1 LRKQEFLLKEWL
13 PSAGNKV
20 SKIKLS
26 KEFIQSTVKLA
37 LNEDLY
43 PSGDITSGLIDNDK
57 VVTVKLISNQSAI
70 VGGLLFAKQTFALI
84 DNKIKFII
92 KKKDGSRVKKGNLV
106 ALIKGKA
113 KNILI
118 AERVALNF
126 LSHISGIATKTNEFV
141 KLAGKKTKICCTR
154 KTIPNLRVIQKYAVK
169 LGGGTNHRFNL
180 SDEYLI
186 KDNHI
191 ASSDLKTLVNK
202 AIKNKKGKKI
212 TVEVDTIEQLRSILG
227 LKFNTIL
234 LDNMNI
240 KNLRNAVKIAKK
252 YYETEAS
259 GNVNLNTVK
268 AIASTGVNRISIGS
282 ITHSATAVDFKLEI

>member
-1 LRKQEFLLKEWL
+1 M
-13 PSAGNKV
+13 

-26 KEFIQSTVKLA
+26 KEFIKDAVKLA

-43 PSGDITSGLIDNDK
+43 PAGDITSSLIKNDK
-57 VVTVKLISNQSAI
+57 VVTVKLLSNQNAI
-70 VGGLLFAKQTFALI
+70 IGGLLFAQQAFELI
-84 DNKIKFII
+84 DNKIKFRVI
-92 KKKDGSRVKKGNLV
+92 KKDGSKANKGSLI
-106 ALIKGKA
+106 ATIKGKA
-113 KNILI
+113 RNILI

-126 LSHISGIATKTNEFV
+126 LSHISGIATKTNQFV
-141 KLAGKKTKICCTR
+141 KLAVKKTKICCTR

-191 ASSDLKTLVNK
+191 ASSNLKTLVLK

-212 TVEVDTIEQLRSILG
+212 TVEVDNLKQLKSIMG

-234 LDNMNI
+234 FDNMSV
-240 KNLRNAVKIAKK
+240 KNLRKGVKIAKK
-252 YYETEAS
+252 NYQTEAS
-259 GNVNLNTVK
+259 GNVSLKTVK
-268 AIASTGVNRISIGS
+268 VISDTGVNRISVGS
-282 ITHSATAVDFKLEI
+282 ITHSAPAIDFKLEI

>member
-1 LRKQEFLLKEWL
+1 M
-13 PSAGNKV
+13 

-26 KEFIQSTVKLA
+26 KEFIKSTVKLA

-43 PSGDITSGLIDNDK
+43 PSGDITSALINNDR
-57 VVTVKLISNQSAI
+57 VVTVKLISNQNA
-70 VGGLLFAKQTFALI
+70 VVAGLLFVKQTFSLI

-92 KKKDGSRVKKGNLV
+92 KKKDGSRIKKGSIV

-126 LSHISGIATKTNEFV
+126 LSHISGIATMTNDFV
-141 KLAGKKTKICCTR
+141 RLAGKKTKICCTR

-191 ASSDLKTLVNK
+191 ASSDLKTLVIK

-212 TVEVDTIEQLRSILG
+212 TVEVDTIDQLKSILG
-227 LKFNTIL
+227 LKFNTVL

-240 KNLRNAVKIAKK
+240 KNLRKAVKIAKK

-259 GNVNLNTVK
+259 GNVNLKTVK
-268 AIASTGVNRISIGS
+268 AIASTGVNRISVGS

>member
-1 LRKQEFLLKEWL
+1 M
-13 PSAGNKV
+13 

-26 KEFIQSTVKLA
+26 KVFIRNTVKLA

-43 PSGDITSGLIDNDK
+43 PSGDITSGLIKNDK
-57 VVTVKLISNQSAI
+57 IVTVKLLSNQNAI
-70 VGGLLFAKQTFALI
+70 IGGLLFAKQAFALI
-84 DNKIKFII
+84 DSKIKFII
-92 KKKDGSRVKKGNLV
+92 KKKDGSKVKRGSLI

-126 LSHISGIATKTNEFV
+126 LSHISGIATKTNAFV

-191 ASSDLKTLVNK
+191 ASSDLRSLVTK
-202 AIKNKKGKKI
+202 AIKDKKGRKI
-212 TVEVDTIEQLRSILG
+212 TVEIDNLNQLKSILG
-227 LKFNTIL
+227 LKFNTVL
-234 LDNMNI
+234 FDNMSI
-240 KNLRNAVKIAKK
+240 KSLIQGVKISNKQ
-252 YYETEAS
+252 YETEAS
-259 GNVNLNTVK
+259 GNISLETVK
-268 AIASTGVNRISIGS
+268 SIAATGVNRISVGS
-282 ITHSATAVDFKLEI
+282 ITHSAPAVDLKLEI

>member
-1 LRKQEFLLKEWL
+1 
-13 PSAGNKV
+13 V

-26 KEFIQSTVKLA
+26 KEFIKNTVKLA

-43 PSGDITSGLIDNDK
+43 PSGDITSALINNDK
-57 VVTVKLISNQSAI
+57 IVTVKLISNQNA
-70 VGGLLFAKQTFALI
+70 VVAGLLFAKQTFSLI

-92 KKKDGSRVKKGNLV
+92 KKKDGSKIKKGSLV

-191 ASSDLKTLVNK
+191 ASSDLNTLVTQ

-212 TVEVDTIEQLRSILG
+212 TVEVDTIDQLKSILG
-227 LKFNTIL
+227 LKFNTVL

-259 GNVNLNTVK
+259 GNVNLKTVK
-268 AIASTGVNRISIGS
+268 AIASTGVNRISVGS

>member
-1 LRKQEFLLKEWL
+1 M
-13 PSAGNKV
+13 

-26 KEFIQSTVKLA
+26 KVFIRNTVKLA

-43 PSGDITSGLIDNDK
+43 PSGDITSGLIKNDK
-57 VVTVKLISNQSAI
+57 IVTVKLLSNQNAI
-70 VGGLLFAKQTFALI
+70 IGGLLFAKQAFALI
-84 DNKIKFII
+84 DNKIRFII
-92 KKKDGSRVKKGNLV
+92 KKKDGSKVKKGSLI

-126 LSHISGIATKTNEFV
+126 LSHISGIATKTNAFV

-191 ASSDLKTLVNK
+191 ASSDLRSLVTK
-202 AIKNKKGKKI
+202 AIKDKKGRKI
-212 TVEVDTIEQLRSILG
+212 TVEIDNLNQLKSILG
-227 LKFNTIL
+227 LKFNTVL
-234 LDNMNI
+234 FDNMSI
-240 KNLRNAVKIAKK
+240 KSLIQGVKISNKQ
-252 YYETEAS
+252 YETEAS
-259 GNVNLNTVK
+259 GNIILEKVK
-268 AIASTGVNRISIGS
+268 SIAATGVNRISVGS
-282 ITHSATAVDFKLEI
+282 ITHSAPAVDLKLEI

>member
-1 LRKQEFLLKEWL
+1 M
-13 PSAGNKV
+13 

-26 KEFIQSTVKLA
+26 KDFIRNTVKLA

-43 PSGDITSGLIDNDK
+43 PSGDITSGLIKNDK
-57 VVTVKLISNQSAI
+57 IVSVKLLSNQNAI
-70 VGGLLFAKQTFALI
+70 IGGLLFTKQAFALI

-92 KKKDGSRVKKGNLV
+92 KKKDGSQIKKGSLI
-106 ALIKGKA
+106 ATIKGKA
-113 KNILI
+113 KNILV

-126 LSHISGIATKTNEFV
+126 LSHISGIATKTNKFV

-169 LGGGTNHRFNL
+169 LGGGINHRFNL

-186 KDNHI
+186 KDNHV
-191 ASSDLKTLVNK
+191 ASSDLKSLVLK

-212 TVEVDTIEQLRSILG
+212 TVEIDNLNQLKTIIG
-227 LKFNTIL
+227 LKFNTVL
-234 LDNMNI
+234 FDNMNI
-240 KNLRNAVKIAKK
+240 KNLKTGVKIAKK

-259 GNVNLNTVK
+259 GNINLKNVK
-268 AIASTGVNRISIGS
+268 AVAKTGVNRISVGN
-282 ITHSATAVDFKLEI
+282 ITHSSSAIDLKLEI

>member
-1 LRKQEFLLKEWL
+1 M
-13 PSAGNKV
+13 

-26 KEFIQSTVKLA
+26 KEFIKSTVKLA

-43 PSGDITSGLIDNDK
+43 PSGDITSDLINNDK
-57 VVTVKLISNQSAI
+57 ILTVKLISNQSAI
-70 VGGLLFAKQTFALI
+70 VGGLLFAREAFSLI
-84 DNKIKFII
+84 DNEIIFII
-92 KKKDGSRVKKGNLV
+92 KKRDGSRVKKGSVV
-106 ALIKGKA
+106 ALIIGKA

-126 LSHISGIATKTNEFV
+126 LSHISGIATRTNEFV

-186 KDNHI
+186 KDNHV
-191 ASSDLKTLVNK
+191 ASSDIKSLVLK

-212 TVEVDTIEQLRSILG
+212 TVEVDTIKQLKSILG
-227 LKFNTIL
+227 LKFNTVL

-240 KNLRNAVKIAKK
+240 KNLKDSVKIAKK

-259 GNVNLNTVK
+259 GNVSLKTVK
-268 AIASTGVNRISIGS
+268 AIASTGVDRISVGS
-282 ITHSATAVDFKLEI
+282 ITHSAPGVDFKLEI

>member
-1 LRKQEFLLKEWL
+1 M
-13 PSAGNKV
+13 

-26 KEFIQSTVKLA
+26 KEFIRNTVKLA

-43 PSGDITSGLIDNDK
+43 PSGDITSGLIKNDK
-57 VVTVKLISNQSAI
+57 IVTVKLLSNQNAI
-70 VGGLLFAKQTFALI
+70 IGGLLFAKQAFALI
-84 DNKIKFII
+84 DSKIKFII
-92 KKKDGSRVKKGNLV
+92 KKKDGSKIKKGSLV
-106 ALIKGKA
+106 ALIKGNA

-126 LSHISGIATKTNEFV
+126 LSHISGIATKTNAFV
-141 KLAGKKTKICCTR
+141 KLAGKTTKICCTR

-191 ASSDLKTLVNK
+191 ASSDLRSLVTK
-202 AIKNKKGKKI
+202 AIKNKKGRKI
-212 TVEVDTIEQLRSILG
+212 TVEVDNLNQLKSIMG
-227 LKFNTIL
+227 LKFNTVL
-234 LDNMNI
+234 FDNMSI
-240 KNLRNAVKIAKK
+240 KSLKEGVKISKK

-259 GNVNLNTVK
+259 GNIGLKTVK
-268 AIASTGVNRISIGS
+268 SVASTGVNRISVGS
-282 ITHSATAVDFKLEI
+282 ITHSAEAVDLKLEI

>member
-1 LRKQEFLLKEWL
+1 M
-13 PSAGNKV
+13 

-26 KEFIQSTVKLA
+26 KEFIKSTVKLA

-43 PSGDITSGLIDNDK
+43 PSGDITSSLINEDK
-57 VVTVKLISNQSAI
+57 VVTAKLISNQSAI
-70 VGGLLFAKQTFALI
+70 VGGLLFAKETFALI
-84 DNKIKFII
+84 DNKIKFIT
-92 KKKDGSRVKKGNLV
+92 KKKDGSRIKKGSIV

-126 LSHISGIATKTNEFV
+126 LSHISGISTKTNEFV
-141 KLAGKKTKICCTR
+141 KLAGKKIKICCTR

-191 ASSDLKTLVNK
+191 GSSDLKTLINK

-212 TVEVDTIEQLRSILG
+212 TVEVDTLKQLRLILG
-227 LKFNTIL
+227 LKFNTVL
-234 LDNMNI
+234 LDNMSI
-240 KNLRNAVKIAKK
+240 KNLRNGVKIAKN
-252 YYETEAS
+252 YETEAS
-259 GNVNLNTVK
+259 GNVNLKTIK

-282 ITHSATAVDFKLEI
+282 ITHSAPAIDFNLEI

>member
-1 LRKQEFLLKEWL
+1 M
-13 PSAGNKV
+13 

-26 KEFIQSTVKLA
+26 KEFIKSTVKLA

-43 PSGDITSGLIDNDK
+43 PSGDITSALITNDK
-57 VVTVKLISNQSAI
+57 IVTVKLISNENA
-70 VGGLLFAKQTFALI
+70 VVAGLLFAKQTFSLI

-92 KKKDGSRVKKGNLV
+92 KKKEGSKIKKGSLV
-106 ALIKGKA
+106 ALIKGEA

-126 LSHISGIATKTNEFV
+126 LSHISGIATRTNEFV

-191 ASSDLKTLVNK
+191 ASSDLKTLVIK

-212 TVEVDTIEQLRSILG
+212 TVEVDTVKQLRSILG

-234 LDNMNI
+234 LDNMSI
-240 KNLRNAVKIAKK
+240 KNLKTAIKIAKK
-252 YYETEAS
+252 YYEIEAS
-259 GNVNLNTVK
+259 GNVNLRTVK
-268 AIASTGVNRISIGS
+268 TIASTGVNRISVGS
-282 ITHSATAVDFKLEI
+282 ITHSAPAVDFKIEI